1 MEHGNGVAPP
11 GATRAE
17 QVLLGLAFTIMA
29 ACLAGAGLHALGR
42 LPTELA
48 GFARPLLSSAGT
60 AAFAALG
67 LYWIRRL
74 AGPSSSFR
82 WTREAATV
90 FVVAGVAFKFA
101 ISLRLFAPES
111 PVLPGVFALLL
122 VMGGIALLV
131 DGFAGVGS
139 GALTRAEA
147 MAGISGGMGL
157 LLFVGAGL
165 ANSGLLALAALP
177 PLCIAGAFYL
187 GARLAARRAFPR

>member
-1 MEHGNGVAPP
+1 MEHGDGVAPP

-17 QVLLGLAFTIMA
+17 QVLLAIAFTIMV

-42 LPTELA
+42 LPAELA
-48 GFARPLLSSAGT
+48 GLARPLLSSAGT

-74 AGPSSSFR
+74 AGPSPSFR

-90 FVVAGVAFKFA
+90 FVVAGVAYKFA
-101 ISLRLFAPES
+101 ISLRLVAPES
-111 PVLPGVFALLL
+111 PAVFAVFALLL
-122 VMGGIALLV
+122 VMGGISLFV
-131 DGFAGVGS
+131 DGFAGAAA

-147 MAGISGGMGL
+147 MAGISGGLGL
-157 LLFVGAGL
+157 LLFAGAGL
-165 ANSGLLALAALP
+165 ADSGLLALAALP